1 MRQITKDAINA
12 FRNEKNFKRDNT
24 QVIIHRE
31 SHGTTRELKLH
42 GNTIAIYMNRV
53 LVISSGG
60 WKSHTTK
67 ERLNGFPNVHI
78 QQKDFK
84 WYLNGELWDGSGK
97 VVSL

>member
-1 MRQITKDAINA
+1 MRQITQDAIRA
-12 FRNEKNFKRDNT
+12 FRNAKNFKRGNT
-24 QVIIHRE
+24 QVIIY
-31 SHGTTRELKLH
+31 SDLSGTSRLLKLH
-42 GNTIAIYMNRV
+42 GNTIAICINGE

-78 QQKDFK
+78 QQKDFQ